1 MQVRAA
7 LPLVEQILRQE
18 PKPPIPAGFIFTGT
32 RKGSK
37 LKVLRITIIAIIVLA
52 IGAFIWLTAGTDAQ
66 SLLFERILISDQ
78 RIVFLVLLLSALTL
92 LSTLTGLPILYL
104 SMAIGFLL
112 NFTPAL
118 LICLGV
124 NLLSVMATFYMVRF
138 AFTDYFREKYGQKK
152 LIQRIEKRIGKYG
165 LWTVVF
171 SRGIYIIPTN
181 VINYSFPLSSIS
193 SGAYLLGTAIGLL
206 PECLINVLTG
216 YLIKHEVIL
225 LSAPETR
232 TWQALV
238 IGAFILLF
246 ILTFILIRLRQNRRK
261 KFNALKQIPYD

>member
-1 MQVRAA
+1 VKQ
-7 LPLVEQILRQE
+7 
-18 PKPPIPAGFIFTGT
+18 
-32 RKGSK
+32 
-37 LKVLRITIIAIIVLA
+37 LRIVIIAFILLTV
-52 IGAFIWLTAGTDAQ
+52 GAFIWLTAGTDAQ
-66 SLLFERILISDQ
+66 SLLFERIRIADE
-78 RIVFLVLLLSALTL
+78 RIVFLVLLISALTL

-118 LICLGV
+118 LICWGINV
-124 NLLSVMATFYMVRF
+124 ISVMASFFMVRS
-138 AFTDYFREKYGQKK
+138 AFTGYFKEKYGEKK
-152 LIQRIEKRIGKYG
+152 LIKRIDKRIGKYG

-181 VINYSFPLSSIS
+181 LINFSFPLSSIS
-193 SGAYLLGTAIGLL
+193 VHSYLTGTMVGLI

-232 TWQALV
+232 TWQAAI
-238 IGAFILLF
+238 IGAFILLIILIF
-246 ILTFILIRLRQNRRK
+246 ILLKIRQDRRK
-261 KFNALKQIPYD
+261 KFKTLKGIPF

>member
-1 MQVRAA
+1 MR
-7 LPLVEQILRQE
+7 
-18 PKPPIPAGFIFTGT
+18 
-32 RKGSK
+32 
-37 LKVLRITIIAIIVLA
+37 VLRITIIAIIVLA

-66 SLLFERILISDQ
+66 SLLFERILITDQ

-124 NLLSVMATFYMVRF
+124 NLLAVMATFYMVRF
-138 AFTDYFREKYGQKK
+138 AFTDYFREKYGRKK

-181 VINYSFPLSSIS
+181 VINFSFPLSSIS
-193 SGAYLLGTAIGLL
+193 SRAYLLGTAIGLM

-216 YLIKHEVIL
+216 TLIKHEMIL
-225 LSAPETR
+225 LSTPETR

-246 ILTFILIRLRQNRRK
+246 ILVFILLRLRQNRRK
-261 KFNALKQIPYD
+261 KFEALDQIPYH

>member
-1 MQVRAA
+1 LRA
-7 LPLVEQILRQE
+7 
-18 PKPPIPAGFIFTGT
+18 
-32 RKGSK
+32 
-37 LKVLRITIIAIIVLA
+37 LRIIIIAIIVLA

-66 SLLFERILISDQ
+66 SLLFERILITDQ

-92 LSTLTGLPILYL
+92 LSTFTGLPILYL

-181 VINYSFPLSSIS
+181 VINFSFPLSSIS
-193 SGAYLLGTAIGLL
+193 SRAYLLGTAIGLL

-225 LSAPETR
+225 LSAPETH
-232 TWQALV
+232 TWQALL

-246 ILTFILIRLRQNRRK
+246 ILAFILIRIRQNRRK
-261 KFNALKQIPYD
+261 KFKALDQIPYN